1 MKKKYFSMALL
12 VFVVCIGFL
21 FFTSN
26 VFYALAEEIKI
37 MQYCENSAKSLAVYS
52 DAILSYKSIKT
63 SSDGEAV
70 FSFSDDY
77 AGAYID
83 ERGILNVGY
92 VGPRKAVSNFNG
104 RVIYNNR
111 NFSYNYLKEVQSKVT
126 DIMLDY
132 DIYMTGLDEEQNY
145 VSVYLSNDSCIQQ
158 ILRYLQNECEI
169 NEEAL
174 NFIVDNNGRA
184 IKNSIAYGGE
194 SISRRIDATTISRG
208 TICVNALDNTTG
220 RLGVLTNEH
229 VARASQSPS
238 PTMSYRGHLNLDSG
252 TFSENAIIGNGTK
265 GQHFGTVDAAFVPF
279 SNQQNWTVTP
289 YGKYST
295 TPYTNVRLG
304 NNDQIIQGQ
313 TVKKIGQ
320 TTGVTDGKITYASST
335 IVLNYGT
342 EEEPD
347 KQTITDVFRYSNQS
361 LGGDSGGPVYLN
373 DGNDLYLIGMN
384 FAGPADSSNVYG
396 IGCRIQNVME
406 ALDVT
411 PITNDSFN
419 TTVVGEA
426 IEINQMGFNPTGA
439 FVVPAEVKGKTIVNI
454 GANAFANQSKL
465 TSIALPST
473 ITEIGTN
480 AFTGCTSLTDI
491 TIPENVTSIGMGAF
505 ANCSSLN
512 NIAIPAK
519 AAYIGEGVFAGCSNL
534 NISVSTSN
542 TNYSSQGNILYN
554 KAKTKIIGS
563 GAVVTNITIPK
574 TVTEIG
580 VSAFSD
586 NTNIQNLEIYGT
598 PKIADLAFNNCA
610 NLRKIYFY
618 SYIIPEIGSGAFAN
632 NEFVLYVPHSKQ
644 SEYMADFSGYTSD
657 IASIPIQ
664 VTFKVDG
671 KVYKTLNTYFGAN
684 ITGVDVPF
692 KEGYTFNYWIDSDG
706 NTYENGGLWDSTSS
720 FTVEADWTA
729 RQSYINFVGYG
740 TEGIAPILATYDLPI
755 GTLPTPNVSG
765 PVFIGWKDENG
776 VYYTAD
782 TIWKQ
787 TNNLT
792 LLADYEGEESGNSIL
807 YYVDLDQDGGEGGA
821 DNVKAEYMAPMP
833 AATAPTRV
841 GYIFKGYYTGK
852 NGTGVKYYNAD
863 MSSAK
868 NWDIAS
874 DRTLYAYWEG
884 LKFTVNF
891 AKNGGTGGT
900 SSVQVTYGSVMPT
913 SGLVAPTKLGYTFDG
928 YYDENNKQYY
938 IGPNMNSDV
947 KWDKLTSVTLY
958 AKWIKTE
965 YTITL
970 VLYDNMTNAI
980 KLYYG
985 DKVDLDY
992 APYRAHY
999 EFKGYYEKPN
1009 GQGKCYVKGVLKQ
1022 TFNNY
1027 YHIEPESTGQ
1037 TWNQYSDGVLYAH
1050 WELLKANYS
1059 ITVVSIGNG
1068 YLDSRS
1074 ISITSGQSITLAA
1087 NTPSGYTF
1095 DSWSINGVTYRTEN
1109 VTYTFEL
1116 HRSYITGE
1124 ITIHTSNYS
1133 GSAAYSDGSVTL
1145 YFQKNADS
1153 GDDNCVAAG
1162 TLITLADGRQVP
1174 IESLRGDEMLL
1185 VWNLYTGR
1193 FDVAP
1198 ILFIEHDALATYKII
1213 NLMFSDGTTVKVIY
1227 EHAFWD
1233 FNLNK
1238 YVFLRA
1244 DAAQYVGHWFNK
1256 QTMDANG
1263 NMVWTKVQLMNV
1275 TITEEYTTA
1284 WSLVTYGHLCV
1295 YVNGMLSMPGATEGL
1310 INIFEVDSNTMQI
1323 NQEKYLADIAKYGLF
1338 TYEEFVQIYSVP
1350 QTIFEA
1356 FGGEYLKVAI
1366 GKGLIGYNTLGKLI
1380 ERYSEFFA

>member
-1 MKKKYFSMALL
+1 MRIKARKLIGIL
-12 VFVVCIGFL
+12 FVVSFFL
-21 FFTSN
+21 IMFANLFMLKNIKINIVYAQEFSEDTKESQQNLTSQDWITALESDLN
-26 VFYALAEEIKI
+26 QQGKSIISLLYEQRDFYKNEFNEAGVENKNIALAKLNRVEE
-37 MQYCENSAKSLAVYS
+37 
-52 DAILSYKSIKT
+52 AIEDISSYM
-63 SSDGEAV
+63 
-70 FSFSDDY
+70 Y
-77 AGAYID
+77 
-83 ERGILNVGY
+83 
-92 VGPRKAVSNFNG
+92 
-104 RVIYNNR
+104 
-111 NFSYNYLKEVQSKVT
+111 
-126 DIMLDY
+126 
-132 DIYMTGLDEEQNY
+132 
-145 VSVYLSNDSCIQQ
+145 YLSNDNGVVVENDTSSIQYPYHVSPNCTCGTLEYSAGSPCANCIVYTDTKTAVT
-158 ILRYLQNECEI
+158 LVAVGFETRGW
-169 NEEAL
+169 AL
-174 NFIVDNNGRA
+174 AADLLWFNMSNTTPNIEYRPPLGT
-184 IKNSIAYGGE
+184 SIAEAPQIATDLAQNNELADGFEQTTPGRINGVFASTIEGDTYNALGRFYYSKTPAGNGMINVSIQDLYDWDETTGE
-194 SISRRIDATTISRG
+194 SSANVLLDTMLTAQELGILTPFYTKIDLTIPG
-208 TICVNALDNTTG
+208 
-220 RLGVLTNEH
+220 
-229 VARASQSPS
+229 
-238 PTMSYRGHLNLDSG
+238 Y
-252 TFSENAIIGNGTK
+252 
-265 GQHFGTVDAAFVPF
+265 VPF
-279 SNQQNWTVTP
+279 NWIYIEEGVMITGIADDIANVIVP
-289 YGKYST
+289 
-295 TPYTNVRLG
+295 TNIKDLR
-304 NNDQIIQGQ
+304 
-313 TVKKIGQ
+313 VK
-320 TTGVTDGKITYASST
+320 AEN
-335 IVLNYGT
+335 L
-342 EEEPD
+342 PD
-347 KQTITDVFRYSNQS
+347 
-361 LGGDSGGPVYLN
+361 
-373 DGNDLYLIGMN
+373 
-384 FAGPADSSNVYG
+384 
-396 IGCRIQNVME
+396 
-406 ALDVT
+406 
-411 PITNDSFN
+411 
-419 TTVVGEA
+419 
-426 IEINQMGFNPTGA
+426 
-439 FVVPAEVKGKTIVNI
+439 VNI
-454 GANAFANQSKL
+454 VAIDANAFSVQ
-465 TSIALPST
+465 TQIIDIALPNTVISIGKEAFNGCT
-473 ITEIGTN
+473 NLISISLPDGITFIGDNT
-480 AFTGCTSLTDI
+480 FTGCTSLTDI

-519 AAYIGEGVFAGCSNL
+519 AAYIGESVFAGCSNL
-534 NISVSTSN
+534 TISVSTSN
-542 TNYSSQGNILYN
+542 PNYSSQGNILYN

-833 AATAPTRV
+833 VATAPTRV

>member
-1 MKKKYFSMALL
+1 M
-12 VFVVCIGFL
+12 
-21 FFTSN
+21 
-26 VFYALAEEIKI
+26 
-37 MQYCENSAKSLAVYS
+37 
-52 DAILSYKSIKT
+52 
-63 SSDGEAV
+63 
-70 FSFSDDY
+70 
-77 AGAYID
+77 
-83 ERGILNVGY
+83 R
-92 VGPRKAVSNFNG
+92 
-104 RVIYNNR
+104 
-111 NFSYNYLKEVQSKVT
+111 
-126 DIMLDY
+126 
-132 DIYMTGLDEEQNY
+132 
-145 VSVYLSNDSCIQQ
+145 
-158 ILRYLQNECEI
+158 
-169 NEEAL
+169 
-174 NFIVDNNGRA
+174 RA
-184 IKNSIAYGGE
+184 IKKLTLLFLVGCCTLMGYLLLLKNNAPFTVVSAQEVTENVRTHDSSHTKNLVSTIENELQEQGLSIVGVLQNQRLAYANELDVGSAEEKAIVQAKLDVIDQAIVDVTLYLEMQSDDNISDRTSETPSPYVCGISPNCECTKTNILLNSPCGNCIEYTDINIEVSAINAGFGARGWSLASDLMMFNRSNRTIDIDYWPALGAQIAQAPQIANDLAYTNEMAYDFKQDNPGRLNGLFESTIEGDTYNALGKFYYSKKNAGNGKVNISIIDRYDWSYGDNGSAGVFTNTLARAQEIGLVTPFYTRIDLTIDGYAPFNWEYKDSGIKIINAAEDSRVITFPSKIYDLRIYPQDGIEQPATNVTLIGE
-194 SISRRIDATTISRG
+194 S
-208 TICVNALDNTTG
+208 
-220 RLGVLTNEH
+220 
-229 VARASQSPS
+229 
-238 PTMSYRGHLNLDSG
+238 
-252 TFSENAIIGNGTK
+252 
-265 GQHFGTVDAAFVPF
+265 
-279 SNQQNWTVTP
+279 
-289 YGKYST
+289 
-295 TPYTNVRLG
+295 
-304 NNDQIIQGQ
+304 
-313 TVKKIGQ
+313 
-320 TTGVTDGKITYASST
+320 
-335 IVLNYGT
+335 
-342 EEEPD
+342 
-347 KQTITDVFRYSNQS
+347 
-361 LGGDSGGPVYLN
+361 
-373 DGNDLYLIGMN
+373 
-384 FAGPADSSNVYG
+384 
-396 IGCRIQNVME
+396 
-406 ALDVT
+406 
-411 PITNDSFN
+411 
-419 TTVVGEA
+419 
-426 IEINQMGFNPTGA
+426 
-439 FVVPAEVKGKTIVNI
+439 
-454 GANAFANQSKL
+454 AFANQSKL

-491 TIPENVTSIGMGAF
+491 TIPENVTAIGMGAF

-534 NISVSTSN
+534 TISVSTSN
-542 TNYSSQGNILYN
+542 PNYSSQGNILYN

-1133 GSAAYSDGSVTL
+1133 GSAAYRDGSVTL